1 MESIMAMSW
10 TTRGLYEDLLTS
22 NLAADASIT
31 LLDTGSAETIELV
44 LKSHGDLPVQINV
57 SGEQVLV
64 SSALWE
70 VSQVKDPADFNRAAL
85 KLNPV
90 NTLSNIGLIDLGE
103 GRELYIMFGELS
115 ASSDLR
121 HIVEEIRVLADNTIE
136 AAELFADQLR

>member
-1 MESIMAMSW
+1 MAMSW
-10 TTRGLYEDLLTS
+10 TARGLYEDLLS
-22 NLAADASIT
+22 SSLAQDASIT

-70 VSQVKDPADFNRAAL
+70 VSQVKDPAAFNRAAL

-136 AAELFADQLR
+136 AAEMFAAQLR

>member
-1 MESIMAMSW
+1 MSW

-31 LLDTGSAETIELV
+31 LLDTGSNETIELV
-44 LKSHGDLPVQINV
+44 LKTHGDLPVQINV

-70 VSQVKDPADFNRAAL
+70 VSQVKDPAEFNRAAL

>member
-1 MESIMAMSW
+1 MAMSW
-10 TTRGLYEDLLTS
+10 TARGLYEDLLTS
-22 NLAADASIT
+22 SLAQDASIT

-70 VSQVKDPADFNRAAL
+70 VSQVKDPAVFNRAAL

-90 NTLSNIGLIDLGE
+90 NTLSNIGLIDLGD

-136 AAELFADQLR
+136 AAEMFAGQLR

>member
-31 LLDTGSAETIELV
+31 LLDTGSNETIELV
-44 LKSHGDLPVQINV
+44 LKTHGDLPVQINV

-70 VSQVKDPADFNRAAL
+70 VSQVKDPAEFNRAAL